1 MAVHTQ
7 IRVKLMLGKPRGIE
21 GMTWKFKAERAAFAV
36 VIVGGLAVASGAGF
50 WDFMCSFLWGLF

>member
-7 IRVKLMLGKPRGIE
+7 NRVKLMLGKPRGIE
-21 GMTWKFKAERAAFAV
+21 GMTWKFKAQRAAFAV

-50 WDFMCSFLWGLF
+50 WDNLCSFIWGLV